1 MPDQTNDLE
10 PEQNPAVANEPLYEL
25 TDFIARVRPLLKGR
39 GHVCHPEERAVP
51 ESRGYGVGD
60 TLIKVQN
67 VLVEN
72 GRVVQTADV
81 ELELVMHDPEAVGA
95 HDSVELR

>member
-1 MPDQTNDLE
+1 M
-10 PEQNPAVANEPLYEL
+10 
-25 TDFIARVRPLLKGR
+25 
-39 GHVCHPEERAVP
+39 GHPKERAVP
-51 ESRGYGVGD
+51 ELWGYGVRD

-81 ELELVMHDPEAVGA
+81 ELELAMHGPETCNRKQAVA
-95 HDSVELR
+95 VE

>member
-1 MPDQTNDLE
+1 M
-10 PEQNPAVANEPLYEL
+10 ANELLHELDDLAARMRPPLE
-25 TDFIARVRPLLKGR
+25 RRS
-39 GHVCHPEERAVP
+39 HMCHPEERAVP
-51 ESRGYGVGD
+51 ELWGYGVRD

-81 ELELVMHDPEAVGA
+81 ELELAMHNLQGSKCERSAEV
-95 HDSVELR
+95 